1 MKGRKIEVKD
11 KLEDSQ
17 KRWVIKA
24 ERAGQA
30 NNSIKKNKLLIEAK
44 QTRIQF
50 INKYLEQSKVNK
62 SKRESE

>member
-30 NNSIKKNKLLIEAK
+30 NNSIKKNK
-44 QTRIQF
+44 
-50 INKYLEQSKVNK
+50 
-62 SKRESE
+62 